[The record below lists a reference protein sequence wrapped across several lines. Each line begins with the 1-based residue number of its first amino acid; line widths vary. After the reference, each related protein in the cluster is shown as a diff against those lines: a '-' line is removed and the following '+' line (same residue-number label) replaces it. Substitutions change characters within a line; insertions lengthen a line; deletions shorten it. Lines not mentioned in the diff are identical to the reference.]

1 LWSGIRM
8 HFIFPEPL
16 SGFIRYRQESTGRF
30 TGSCSDLVSAVNG
43 CLPVVWKT
51 PDVTDPSLYEYT
63 GIVKSHKEDPYE
75 KAFTGH
81 LPYGGDD
88 VCPGSRM
95 FRHGGIRR

>member
-1 LWSGIRM
+1 M
-8 HFIFPEPL
+8 
-16 SGFIRYRQESTGRF
+16 
-30 TGSCSDLVSAVNG
+30 VSAVNG

-88 VCPGSRM
+88 VCLAAGCSGTGESEDEEVRKASAGTSELRLTSR
-95 FRHGGIRR
+95 RNLPKSP